1 MISDIDGTITKS
13 DLLGH
18 LLPRVGFDWSHR
30 GVTRLFT
37 NIKANGYVFMFLSSR
52 AIAQAS
58 ATRDYLHTLNQDGET
73 LPAGPVIISPD
84 GLFPSLYRE
93 LVRHL
98 HKWENRFSLARQS
111 PNPHAVSVCH
121 CDELSYAKQLAVLC
135 LFPPLPLPCL
145 STKQLFTA
153 S

>member
-18 LLPRVGFDWSHR
+18 LLPRVGYDWSHR

-93 LVRHL
+93 LVGLCIFAGVALLIVQMVMSHC
-98 HKWENRFSLARQS
+98 
-111 PNPHAVSVCH
+111 SVHVC
-121 CDELSYAKQLAVLC
+121 CMTLS
-135 LFPPLPLPCL
+135 
-145 STKQLFTA
+145 
-153 S
+153 